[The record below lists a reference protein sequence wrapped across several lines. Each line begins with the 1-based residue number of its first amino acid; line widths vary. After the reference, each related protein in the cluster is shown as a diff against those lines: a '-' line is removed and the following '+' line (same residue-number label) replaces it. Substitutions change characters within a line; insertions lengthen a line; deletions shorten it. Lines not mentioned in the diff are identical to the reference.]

1 MGSRSNVWY
10 GAILK
15 GDMSTISVGA
25 NSSIKD
31 RAIIAPTSAG
41 SVVIGSNVI
50 IDQVALGGQK
60 MLLAMLAC
68 CATATWRLG

>member
-1 MGSRSNVWY
+1 M
-10 GAILK
+10 
-15 GDMSTISVGA
+15 GA

-50 IDQVALGGQK
+50 IGQVALGEQK